1 LVSVFTDGDI
11 RRAIL
16 NGVALDAPITDLL
29 PIKAKMPNSK
39 AVTAPAN
46 TDRQTLLEIMRQKA
60 VRQLPLVDEQQR
72 VVDVV
77 LLRDLLPRKSEGL
90 QAMIM
95 AGGFGKRLRPLTDNL
110 PKPMLPVGGRPL
122 MEHIVEQ
129 LHDAGIRH
137 VNVATH
143 YKSEKIVE
151 HFGSGQGFGVEMK
164 YLNEDRPLGTGGAL
178 NLLEIPKGPLL
189 VVNGDVLT
197 NVDYRQMFEFHQDN
211 KADMTVAVNL
221 HIISVPFGVVDCVE
235 TKIRRLREKPDIKLF
250 VNAGIYL
257 IEPTVFKFVHKRD
270 AFHMTDLMQWLIA
283 AGRAVVSFPI
293 REVWLDVGRHQDYA
307 KAQGEM
313 QIMSEV
319 HA

>member
-1 LVSVFTDGDI
+1 MYKKNIEEFFVTSRDTIRRGIECIDRSGQISLALLVDDRKRLVSVFTDGDI

-16 NGVALDAPITDLL
+16 GGLALDAPITDLL

-39 AVTAPAN
+39 AVTAPVD
-46 TDRQTLLEIMRQKA
+46 TDRQNLLEIMQKKA
-60 VRQLPLVDEQQR
+60 VRQLPLVDKHQR

-77 LLRDLLPRKSEGL
+77 LLRDLLPRKSANL

-95 AGGFGKRLRPLTDNL
+95 AGGFGKRLRPLTNNI

-129 LHDAGIRH
+129 LHDAGIRR

-143 YKSEKIVE
+143 YKSEQIVE
-151 HFGSGQGFGVEMK
+151 HFGSGKAFGVEMN

-178 NLLEIPKGPLL
+178 NLLDVPKGPLL

-221 HIISVPFGVVDCVE
+221 HIINVPFGVVDCEE
-235 TKIRRLREKPDIKLF
+235 TRIRELREKPDIKLL

-257 IEPTVFKFVHKRD
+257 IEPARFSNLSTTARRF
-270 AFHMTDLMQWLIA
+270 T
-283 AGRAVVSFPI
+283 
-293 REVWLDVGRHQDYA
+293 
-307 KAQGEM
+307 
-313 QIMSEV
+313 
-319 HA
+319 